1 MKKPSMEQSIVA
13 TVHRVLRKPIAI
25 HVITLRELV
34 SQSTR
39 VLSPICIADLREEK
53 SQETCS

>member
-1 MKKPSMEQSIVA
+1 MEQSIIA
-13 TVHRVLRKPIAI
+13 TVHRVLRKPISI

-39 VLSPICIADLREEK
+39 VLPPIRIPDLREEK
-53 SQETCS
+53 SQEKCS